1 MFHPRSALVLEQF
14 PSTHG
19 SKADPE
25 KSYFNQAPWREG
37 VVVKVR
43 G

>member
-1 MFHPRSALVLEQF
+1 MFHPDSVLVLEQF

-37 VVVKVR
+37 VVKVR